1 VNAPWPKISQH
12 YVSHKMRRIVSGF
25 SELAMAFGFGYF
37 ASIPDSARESKP
49 KPQNVVSSDETAVS
63 YLLLHI
69 VTMAYAL
76 SSETSHVTP
85 GSP

>member
-1 VNAPWPKISQH
+1 
-12 YVSHKMRRIVSGF
+12 M
-25 SELAMAFGFGYF
+25 E
-37 ASIPDSARESKP
+37 DSAD
-49 KPQNVVSSDETAVS
+49 VVLEEPGLIDVA
-63 YLLLHI
+63 I